1 MPINAQVSS
10 RQKCLIA
17 VILVFALCITWLRPL
32 DAMAERSVES
42 GLKQALVAFGV
53 ARTLNAV
60 ISTLQEASV
69 SLQIGAGVSVK
80 PGAALDPLDDVVE
93 QFSDFLFAA
102 TASFAVQ
109 RLMIEIFSAWPV
121 CVLLSTLLL
130 AWAALRMKDRAIPL
144 WLRKA
149 TLALLILRLAVP
161 VFALGSAAIQ
171 WAVLD
176 RQVQKYT
183 QELSI
188 FGNAK
193 ELEIKSEESSTFEK
207 MKNLFRQT
215 GDVAQQIEQM
225 KDQSGNIVE
234 KIIRFSAVFIVQI
247 LVLPLLYIWFLLWF
261 YAALTSRPVIP
272 AQSLIPESVPRNLI
286 GTPPSPNA

>member
-1 MPINAQVSS
+1 MPINEQVNA
-10 RQKCLIA
+10 RQKLLVAVVLVIA
-17 VILVFALCITWLRPL
+17 LLTTWLRPL
-32 DAMAERSVES
+32 DAIAERSVES

-93 QFSDFLFAA
+93 QFSNFLFAA

-121 CVLLSTLLL
+121 CVLLSALLL

-161 VFALGSAAIQ
+161 VFALGSATIQ

-188 FGNAK
+188 FGNAG
-193 ELEIKSEESSTFEK
+193 ELEIKGGESSTFEK

-215 GDVAQQIEQM
+215 GDVAQQIEKI
-225 KDQSGNIVE
+225 KDQSGSIVE

-247 LVLPLLYIWFLLWF
+247 LVLPLLYIWFLLWL
-261 YAALTSRPVIP
+261 YAALTSRPVILVQP
-272 AQSLIPESVPRNLI
+272 LIPESVPRKLA
-286 GTPPSPNA
+286 GSPSSSNT

>member
-32 DAMAERSVES
+32 DAMAEHSVES

-171 WAVLD
+171 WVVLD

-188 FGNAK
+188 FGNAG
-193 ELEIKSEESSTFEK
+193 ELESKGGESSTFEK

-215 GDVAQQIEQM
+215 GDVAQQIEKM
-225 KDQSGNIVE
+225 KDQSGSIVE

-247 LVLPLLYIWFLLWF
+247 LVLPLLYICFLLWL
-261 YAALTSRPVIP
+261 YAALTSRPAIP
-272 AQSLIPESVPRNLI
+272 AQALIPESVPRKLT
-286 GTPPSPNA
+286 GSPSSSNT